1 MLFLKTIFDGSLC
14 FKNSKGDPYFLLKS
28 KSPKLKECIPF
39 LVVSVPDNQGEKI
52 QSWLAIGWGLFR
64 EWSALV
70 ESYGKINQPLQC
82 KERQ

>member
-39 LVVSVPDNQGEKI
+39 LVVSVPDNQGEKFKVGS
-52 QSWLAIGWGLFR
+52 QSGVGCSESGLFR
-64 EWSALV
+64 
-70 ESYGKINQPLQC
+70 
-82 KERQ
+82 